1 MVLHFG
7 VLLTSRFAPSALS
20 SDWIFSRGVPS
31 DPFEEV
37 MIFDVSRGVPTV
49 PFEEVK
55 KFLKHIDK
63 DMITPLFCQLEK
75 VIIFCHKQTFFV
87 TNGELQLTFMPQ
99 LEKMI
104 ICRRKQIF
112 FVTKGGSQLTF

>member
-37 MIFDVSRGVPTV
+37 MIFGLSRGVPTV

-63 DMITPLFCQLEK
+63 DMKTRLFLTQLEK
-75 VIIFCHKQTFFV
+75 VLIFRHRHFFV
-87 TNGELQLTFMPQ
+87 T
-99 LEKMI
+99 
-104 ICRRKQIF
+104 
-112 FVTKGGSQLTF
+112 

>member
-37 MIFDVSRGVPTV
+37 MIFDVSRGVPTNPFEEVMIFGLSRGVPTV

-63 DMITPLFCQLEK
+63 DMKTRP
-75 VIIFCHKQTFFV
+75 FV
-87 TNGELQLTFMPQ
+87 TDGVPTDLHDTA
-99 LEKMI
+99 
-104 ICRRKQIF
+104 
-112 FVTKGGSQLTF
+112 